1 MTNHITAIPNRKPNS
16 APISANHR
24 LAQFK
29 LPILLTLL
37 HLPLGILLYKI
48 GGAAII
54 HPYTVLFVGLYWAFQ
69 KKEKLE
75 KVACVAAYIV
85 GVEVLWR
92 MAGLSVFWEFGKYA
106 AAAIMIV
113 ALLRRDCRKI
123 PILPL
128 LYFVLL
134 LPSCILTLTL
144 YDFKY
149 TREML
154 SFNMS
159 GPFLLFVSCWFFSHL
174 KIDWSQVKTVFFA
187 VIVPLSSVAVT
198 TLFYTATTADIQFN
212 TESNHA
218 TSGGYG
224 PNQVSAMLGLG
235 AFLCATGY
243 LIFKNRFQDNLY
255 LGVLTVLFTAQSVMT
270 FSRGGMYNAVGALLI
285 VALFQMRNPSRGIKR
300 LLPIVGIAAIFLILV
315 FPYLNNFTGG
325 KLEERFEES
334 DSTGRVEIVESDFQ
348 IFSANPFLGVGV
360 GESAVE
366 RGKITAVETASH
378 TEFARII
385 SEHGIFGICSLLTLV
400 LIFIYNLNRQISV
413 EGKAMTAGLV
423 VWSGLFMLNAGM
435 RLAAPSF
442 ILGLSFLTITN
453 IQQGRKISPK
463 NLENKTLRNC

>member
-1 MTNHITAIPNRKPNS
+1 MNQIAVIPNRKPNF
-16 APISANHR
+16 APISTNHQ

-29 LPILLTLL
+29 LPLLLTLL
-37 HLPLGILLYKI
+37 HIPLGILLYRA
-48 GGAAII
+48 GAAAII
-54 HPYTVLFVGLYWAFQ
+54 HPYAVVLLGLYWAFQ
-69 KKEKLE
+69 RKEKLE
-75 KVACVAAYIV
+75 KVAWIVAYII

-92 MAGLSVFWEFGKYA
+92 MAGLSIFWEFGKYG
-106 AAAIMIV
+106 AAAIMVI
-113 ALLRRDCRKI
+113 ALLRRGCRKM

-128 LYFVLL
+128 LYFIFL

-174 KIDWSQVKTVFFA
+174 KVDWSQIKTLVFTI
-187 VIVPLSSVAVT
+187 IVPLSSVAVT

-235 AFLCATGY
+235 VFLCASSY
-243 LIFKNRFQDNLY
+243 LLFKNKFQDNLY
-255 LGVLTVLFTAQSVMT
+255 LGILTVLFAAQSVMT
-270 FSRGGMYNAVGALLI
+270 FSRGGMYNAVGALVI
-285 VALFQMRNPSRGIKR
+285 VALFQMRNPGQGIKR
-300 LLPIVGIAAIFLILV
+300 LLPIVGIALIFLMMV

-325 KLEERFEES
+325 KLEERFDES
-334 DSTGRVEIVESDFQ
+334 DSTGRIEIVESDFQ
-348 IFSANPFLGVGV
+348 IFSDNPFLGVGV
-360 GESAVE
+360 GESSVE
-366 RGKITAVETASH
+366 RGKITQVPSASH
-378 TEFARII
+378 TEFARIV
-385 SEHGIFGICSLLTLV
+385 SEHGIFGIFSLLMLG
-400 LIFIYNLNRQISV
+400 LMLIYNLKRQNSV
-413 EGKAMTAGLV
+413 EGKAMVAGLV
-423 VWSGLFMLNAGM
+423 VWSVLFMLNAGM

-453 IQQGRKISPK
+453 FQSGKGNLRK
-463 NLENKTLRNC
+463 NR

>member
-1 MTNHITAIPNRKPNS
+1 MVEKLSMTNHITAIPNRKPNF
-16 APISANHR
+16 APTSTNHR

-37 HLPLGILLYKI
+37 HIPLGILLYRI
-48 GGAAII
+48 GAAAII

-92 MAGLSVFWEFGKYA
+92 MAGLSVFWEFGKYG

-113 ALLRRDCRKI
+113 ALLRRDCRKM
-123 PILPL
+123 PVLPL

-174 KIDWSQVKTVFFA
+174 KVDWSQVKTVFFA
-187 VIVPLSSVAVT
+187 IIVPLSSVAVT

-243 LIFKNRFQDNLY
+243 LLFKNRFQDNVY
-255 LGVLTVLFTAQSVMT
+255 LGILTVLFTAQSVMT

-285 VALFQMRNPSRGIKR
+285 VALFQMRNPGQGIKR
-300 LLPIVGIAAIFLILV
+300 LLPIVGIAAIFLMLV

-366 RGKITAVETASH
+366 RGKITSVETASH

-400 LIFIYNLNRQISV
+400 LIFIYNLKRQTSV

-453 IQQGRKISPK
+453 FQSGKGSFRTHRE
-463 NLENKTLRNC
+463 L